1 MSILAP
7 FTVGEHASDVR
18 KTEKKRGISM
28 FAAIL
33 FEFAGQSAHREY
45 FIFKLPEEL
54 GVICKGDIVV
64 VEGFNPGETRL
75 GIVIRAFPKYYRS
88 SKVRQI
94 YLPGKRVLRKAH
106 KNSLINLVKK
116 RYDIVKGLEVS
127 KEVYEKYKKDYRDNH
142 NKTPEEVRRRLMRN
156 IIVSSEDL
164 TECNKEIR
172 VFIFGNMKI
181 VLKDN
186 IVIDLI
192 PLNRQKTMW
201 VKPTALEQIALEYI
215 NKMENQNLIL
225 V

>member
-1 MSILAP
+1 M
-7 FTVGEHASDVR
+7 
-18 KTEKKRGISM
+18 ISV

-45 FIFKLPEEL
+45 FIFKLSEEL
-54 GVICKGDIVV
+54 GAIRKGDIVV

-75 GIVIRAFPKYYRS
+75 GIFIRAFPKYYRS

-94 YLPGKRVLRKAH
+94 YLPGKHVLRKAH

-127 KEVYEKYKKDYRDNH
+127 NEVYEKYKKDYRDNH
-142 NKTPEEVRRRLMRN
+142 NKTLEEVRRRLMRN
-156 IIVSSEDL
+156 IIIAAEDYRRR
-164 TECNKEIR
+164 TNAAR

-186 IVIDLI
+186 MVINLI

-201 VKPTALEQIALEYI
+201 VRPTALEQIALEYI
-215 NKMENQNLIL
+215 NKMENQNLLL